1 MVQMRRRRSDAFRI
15 AQVASVFQAHCLSRS
30 GLPTTGSLQYMAA
43 SIPNPP
49 YLMPSPQQQET
60 YKGKGFTLVRSVVD
74 QMFPPDLP
82 NFLAEYKHRHYGTV
96 LWARPAPFVMRNH
109 AGFDTLDIGPI
120 RTLYYQELAL
130 VLLHAEGDLDY
141 PPLGRSFF
149 DNSGVLQDKND
160 WLIHDRF
167 LAEGLEE
174 IGLTWT
180 SVETAMFQAFW
191 SALPQ
196 SFRALEP
203 NKPSCM
209 NIVSW
214 KYALEDWGW
223 YFARRKSISKK
234 ADELFPLVDG
244 SPFSNELW
252 WLKQV
257 VSRFAWAEMPHLRI
271 KNYMTQRNSS
281 IVTAVLPTLA
291 DKLWHGMNYLMEPAP
306 RLDFA
311 RTLSTKKAFN
321 EFDESQG
328 YAQAPVELWKFVADI
343 IYHLSIIKGLP
354 GTVPLTYKDQADDKH
369 EILTYDA
376 VRQRVAV

>member
-1 MVQMRRRRSDAFRI
+1 
-15 AQVASVFQAHCLSRS
+15 
-30 GLPTTGSLQYMAA
+30 MAD

-49 YLMPSPQQQET
+49 YLMPQQQQHET
-60 YKGKGFTLVRSVVD
+60 YKAERFALVRSVVD
-74 QMFPPDLP
+74 QLFPPDVP
-82 NFLAEYKHRHYGTV
+82 NFLSEYKHRPYGASV
-96 LWARPAPFVMRNH
+96 WARPAPLLLGNH
-109 AGFDTLDIGPI
+109 SDFDTLDVGSI

-141 PPLGRSFF
+141 PPRGRSFF

-167 LAEGLEE
+167 LAEGLKE
-174 IGLTWT
+174 IGLTWAA
-180 SVETAMFQAFW
+180 VERAIFRGFM

-196 SFRALEP
+196 SFRALER
-203 NKPSCM
+203 NRPSPM
-209 NIVSW
+209 DIVSW

-223 YFARRKSISKK
+223 YFGRRKSISKK

-257 VSRFAWAEMPHLRI
+257 VSQFAWAEVPNLRI
-271 KNYMTQRNSS
+271 KDYMTQRNSP
-281 IVTAVLPTLA
+281 IVAAVLSALA
-291 DKLWHGMNYLMEPAP
+291 DKLWHGMNYSIEPVP

-311 RTLSTKKAFN
+311 RSMVAKKAFN
-321 EFDESQG
+321 ESVDSEG
-328 YAQAPVELWKFVADI
+328 YSQAPTELWKLVADI

-354 GTVPLTYKDQADDKH
+354 GTVPLTYEDQADDKR
-369 EILTYDA
+369 EVLTYDA
-376 VRQRVAV
+376 IRQRIAL